1 MKSLLT
7 VSGVVFAHICVFLLL
22 VNGCR
27 GTAAN
32 DGTWRSDTSVYSG
45 GARAASSPSDGPA
58 QAVPAEAVPAQAAP
72 AEAEPAQGAPAA
84 AEPAPAPAK
93 AESAASPAPA
103 ETAGTDAKPAPE
115 GTVYYVQK
123 GDALSIIAVRN
134 GLTAKELADANGIE
148 LKAVLRVGQKLII
161 PPAKAKK
168 TESAK
173 PAAVEGEIYVVKNGD
188 VLGTIA
194 RAHKTTVAEIMKA
207 NNLKNPNSIR
217 VGQKLVIPTKNA
229 PKAEEKAA
237 EPAAAPAQ
245 QPTDAPA
252 ESTQPA
258 QSAPA
263 ESAPAESAQPAQS
276 APAEASGT
284 DENFGM
290 PDGGFTQ
297 FGAEQPVT
305 EAPAEAAPAETAPAE
320 AAPAES
326 APAEAQ
332 PAEAGPATGTPSEQ

>member
-58 QAVPAEAVPAQAAP
+58 QAVPAEAVPAQTAP

-173 PAAVEGEIYVVKNGD
+173 PVAVEGEIYVVKNGD

-263 ESAPAESAQPAQS
+263 ESAPAQQPAESAQPAQSAQS

-305 EAPAEAAPAETAPAE
+305 EAPAESAPAE
-320 AAPAES
+320 A

>member
-72 AEAEPAQGAPAA
+72 AEAEPAQSAPASAAPAA

-93 AESAASPAPA
+93 AESAAAPAPA
-103 ETAGTDAKPAPE
+103 ETVGTDAKPAHE

-168 TESAK
+168 TESTK

-245 QPTDAPA
+245 QSTEAPA
-252 ESTQPA
+252 ESAPA

-263 ESAPAESAQPAQS
+263 ESAPAQQPAESAQPAQS

-305 EAPAEAAPAETAPAE
+305 EAPAESAPAE
-320 AAPAES
+320 A

>member
-58 QAVPAEAVPAQAAP
+58 QAVPAEAVPAEAVPAQTAP

-173 PAAVEGEIYVVKNGD
+173 PVAVEGEIYVVKNGD

-245 QPTDAPA
+245 QPT
-252 ESTQPA
+252 E
-258 QSAPA
+258 SAPA
-263 ESAPAESAQPAQS
+263 ESAPAESAQPAQSAQS

-305 EAPAEAAPAETAPAE
+305 EAPAESAPAE
-320 AAPAES
+320 A

>member
-58 QAVPAEAVPAQAAP
+58 QAVPAEAVPAEAAP

-263 ESAPAESAQPAQS
+263 ESAPAQQPAESAPAESAQPAQS

-305 EAPAEAAPAETAPAE
+305 EAPAESAPAE
-320 AAPAES
+320 A

>member
-58 QAVPAEAVPAQAAP
+58 QAVPAEAVPAEAVPAQAAP
-72 AEAEPAQGAPAA
+72 AAAEPAQGAPASAAPAA

-93 AESAASPAPA
+93 AESAAAPAPA

-252 ESTQPA
+252 ESAQPA

-305 EAPAEAAPAETAPAE
+305 EAPAESAPT
-320 AAPAES
+320 ES